1 MNTSQQPSP
10 SLKSGMY
17 ICRCFMWHLSGE
29 VDCKSLASDIKPIK
43 SSVSGGADWLPR
55 SRQLNFSLT
64 SVLAI

>member
-1 MNTSQQPSP
+1 
-10 SLKSGMY
+10 
-17 ICRCFMWHLSGE
+17 MWHLSGE